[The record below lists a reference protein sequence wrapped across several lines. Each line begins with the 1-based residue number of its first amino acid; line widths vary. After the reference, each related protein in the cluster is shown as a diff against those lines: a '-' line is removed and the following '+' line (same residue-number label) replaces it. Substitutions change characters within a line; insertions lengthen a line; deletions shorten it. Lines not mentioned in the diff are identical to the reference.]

1 MGYQKKIP
9 EDAKNYNM
17 TYVDATCP
25 LVSKVHREAENLYKA
40 GYHIIL
46 IGHENHPEVIG
57 TMGQLPEGTIDLIQ
71 NEEEALN

>member
-1 MGYQKKIP
+1 
-9 EDAKNYNM
+9 M

-46 IGHENHPEVIG
+46 IGHENHPEVVG
-57 TMGQLPEGTIDLIQ
+57 TMGQLPKELLI
-71 NEEEALN
+71 